1 MSRSG
6 ASTASPLRSYTNG
19 SKTKKSTPF
28 QAKKNVL
35 SELDRETGAGLAFL
49 DAANA
54 GQAAQAFLKGDLN
67 GGLNTLSQA
76 FKDRKQDM
84 IKIGAGALAAKLVD
98 LEDYKDTSE
107 ALTEQG
113 QRLSIRTIRRMFSC
127 TDRWFI

>member
-28 QAKKNVL
+28 QAKKTFSVNL
-35 SELDRETGAGLAFL
+35 IETGAGLAFL

-67 GGLNTLSQA
+67 GGLNTLSSA
-76 FKDRKQDM
+76 FKSNKDQM
-84 IKIGAGALAAKLVD
+84 IRIGAGALAAKLVVGS
-98 LEDYKDTSE
+98 LGGSKVLG
-107 ALTEQG
+107 AIGPLKL
-113 QRLSIRTIRRMFSC
+113 RA
-127 TDRWFI
+127 